1 MQTVTETTERAA
13 KYLLFRLGTETFG
26 VDVMRVREIV
36 GMQTVTV
43 VTRAAGGVKGLINL
57 RGKIVPVIDRRTDGT
72 VTAKSSLIVMRD
84 GTLTVAMVVD
94 EVMEITG
101 TADGMRV
108 LDAGEIR

>member
-43 VTRAAGGVKGLINL
+43 VTRAAGKEMTARMRADADVKVGRNYTFAFNL
-57 RGKIVPVIDRRTDGT
+57 DKAVLFDPSTTRR
-72 VTAKSSLIVMRD
+72 I
-84 GTLTVAMVVD
+84 
-94 EVMEITG
+94 
-101 TADGMRV
+101 
-108 LDAGEIR
+108 